1 MEMKVMGKG
10 INIKVSKEKLLIAL
24 EEKLSEVHSNQ
35 ALYEAGVETHKDNWK
50 NYEEAIKK
58 IALKNLDSVTDV
70 TPARWQ
76 NDDNFTVFEI
86 TVKVD
91 NTKLPTEPKEPT
103 PPYKGGRGYGKNYV
117 SNDYDDIV
125 ADLTNAIRMLKLSDE
140 DVVSTATYA
149 SVSRYL

>member
-1 MEMKVMGKG
+1 MGKG
-10 INIKVSKEKLLIAL
+10 INIKVSRDKLLGAL

-103 PPYKGGRGYGKNYV
+103 PPYKGGRGYGRNYV

-125 ADLTNAIRMLKLSDE
+125 ADITNAIRMLRLSDE
-140 DVVSTATYA
+140 EVVSTATYA
-149 SVSRYL
+149 SVSRFL